1 MIISNILCTHSLS
14 LSEAAV
20 NPDVC
25 TQVALLWPPACRVP
39 GVLSAVRDVRQQT
52 GMARPGGPGPCW
64 TGSAVSGT
72 DRHVAVISP
81 WQAVSEPPRGHQ
93 TAAAPP
99 PVIPPDCWQRGRAGF
114 STWHHL
120 PCFTVRPLCHLIFGT
135 VFSVMARR
143 PCYVFNLNVPKRW
156 IQFDCF
162 ACLEMCDPRADILKQ
177 TSPTRGGD
185 ANLSNDIIAI
195 L

>member
-99 PVIPPDCWQRGRAGF
+99 PRHP
-114 STWHHL
+114 TWL
-120 PCFTVRPLCHLIFGT
+120 LTEGT
-135 VFSVMARR
+135 
-143 PCYVFNLNVPKRW
+143 RW
-156 IQFDCF
+156 ILNLAPPALLYSASIVSSDIRHCILGNGAAPVLRVQFEC
-162 ACLEMCDPRADILKQ
+162 
-177 TSPTRGGD
+177 S
-185 ANLSNDIIAI
+185 
-195 L
+195 